1 MKKQNV
7 FYVGIKNNVD
17 IRRNLLEASK
27 DLVEL
32 MRGYEKIAELK
43 EKRIEKTKQLKGF
56 SRDIAKLCGQLKLAL
71 PSIEETEKASEK
83 TQLRSAKII
92 PEQREVTR
100 QKLNADRQSR
110 KTFSEV
116 KKLEK
121 ELMDI
126 ENKLKRIS
134 NV

>member
-7 FYVGIKNNVD
+7 FYVGIKNNAD
-17 IRRNLLEASK
+17 IRRNVLEASK

-32 MRGYEKIAELK
+32 MKGYEKISELK
-43 EKRIEKTKQLKGF
+43 ERRVEKTKQLKGL
-56 SRDIAKLCGQLKLAL
+56 SREIAKLCGQLKLAL
-71 PSIEETEKASEK
+71 PSIEETERESEK
-83 TQLRSAKII
+83 TQLRSAKIT

-100 QKLNADRQSR
+100 QKLNTDKQSR

-126 ENKLKRIS
+126 ENKLKKIS
-134 NV
+134 KV